1 MKGDTSHVTI
11 IRLTSRKNGS
21 WLDSEIDL
29 RKNKRLFDHKM
40 ADDGAEIRIR
50 NVLKKIK
57 TFQLNSSEYEII
69 QLSKPTVSG
78 GGGET
83 KTDIYIKA
91 KNKSSNKQE
100 EIKISYKKPSFSFV
114 ENKIKSHRAEA
125 IYGNNWSKII
135 KEQIDEIRDNFLGK
149 PLVYFEKNGRIE
161 KGSITLGWRY
171 EMEHAGSRLLGVK
184 IKQNIA
190 AQVWENKG
198 AQVQYR
204 DGIVDGKQIPLSGM
218 PNFCLTVEPENVNT
232 ADDVFEHLVSM
243 KELIQTHGNIT
254 AAFLAQNYRS
264 HKQKQEGNRR
274 HLGVWIKWKIV
285 NGKLAC
291 EYVFDKPLEMESL
304 PRLENL
310 DECLKEIGIDLKKN
324 FKIDLLKDKIHESVP
339 VYP

>member
-1 MKGDTSHVTI
+1 
-11 IRLTSRKNGS
+11 
-21 WLDSEIDL
+21 
-29 RKNKRLFDHKM
+29 M
-40 ADDGAEIRIR
+40 ADDGAEIKIR
-50 NVLKKIK
+50 NMLKKIK
-57 TFQLNSSEYEII
+57 TFELNSSEYEII

-91 KNKSSNKQE
+91 KNKSNNNEE

-114 ENKIKSHRAEA
+114 ENKIKSHRAKA

-135 KEQIDEIRDNFLGK
+135 QDQINHIRDNFLAK

-171 EMEHAGSRLLGVK
+171 EMEHSGSRSLGVK
-184 IKQNIA
+184 IKQDIA

-198 AQVQYR
+198 AQAQYK
-204 DGIVDGKQIPLSGM
+204 DGIVDGKEIPLSGM
-218 PNFCLTVEPENVNT
+218 PNFCLTIDPDNINT
-232 ADDVFEHLVSM
+232 PYDIFGNLVSI
-243 KELIQTHGNIT
+243 KELILTHGNIT
-254 AAFLAQNYRS
+254 AAFLAQNYRT

-274 HLGVWIKWKIV
+274 HLGVWLEWKILD
-285 NGKLAC
+285 GKLAC

-310 DECLKEIGIDLKKN
+310 DECLKKIGIDLKN
-324 FKIDLLKDKIHESVP
+324 DFKIDLLKDKIHESVP

>member
-1 MKGDTSHVTI
+1 
-11 IRLTSRKNGS
+11 
-21 WLDSEIDL
+21 
-29 RKNKRLFDHKM
+29 M
-40 ADDGAEIRIR
+40 ADDGAEIKIR
-50 NVLKKIK
+50 NVLDKIK
-57 TFQLNSSEYEII
+57 TFQFNSSEYEIV

-83 KTDIYIKA
+83 KTDIYIRA
-91 KNKSSNKQE
+91 KNKSNDKEE

-114 ENKIKSHRAEA
+114 ENKIKSNRAQA
-125 IYGNNWSKII
+125 IYGNNWSEII
-135 KEQIDEIRDNFLGK
+135 QKQINEIRDNFLAK

-171 EMEHAGSRLLGVK
+171 EMEHSGSRSLGVK
-184 IKQNIA
+184 IKQDIA

-198 AQVQYR
+198 AQAQYK
-204 DGIVDGKQIPLSGM
+204 DGIVDGKEISLSGM
-218 PNFCLTVEPENVNT
+218 PNFCLTIDPENINT
-232 ADDVFEHLVSM
+232 PDDIFGNLVSM
-243 KELIQTHGNIT
+243 KKLILTHGNIT

-274 HLGVWIKWKIV
+274 HLGVWLEWKIL

-310 DECLKEIGIDLKKN
+310 DRCLKEIGIDLEKN

>member
-1 MKGDTSHVTI
+1 
-11 IRLTSRKNGS
+11 
-21 WLDSEIDL
+21 
-29 RKNKRLFDHKM
+29 M
-40 ADDGAEIRIR
+40 ADDGAEIKIR
-50 NVLKKIK
+50 NMLKKIK
-57 TFQLNSSEYEII
+57 TFELNSSEYEII

-91 KNKSSNKQE
+91 KNKSNNNEE

-114 ENKIKSHRAEA
+114 ENKIKSHRAKA

-135 KEQIDEIRDNFLGK
+135 QDQINEIRDNFLAK

-171 EMEHAGSRLLGVK
+171 EMEHSGSRSLGVK
-184 IKQNIA
+184 IKQDIA

-198 AQVQYR
+198 AQAQYK
-204 DGIVDGKQIPLSGM
+204 DGIVDGKEISLSGM
-218 PNFCLTVEPENVNT
+218 PNFCLTIDPDNINT
-232 ADDVFEHLVSM
+232 PYDIFGNLVSM
-243 KELIQTHGNIT
+243 KELILTHGNIT
-254 AAFLAQNYRS
+254 AAFLAQNYRT

-274 HLGVWIKWKIV
+274 HLGVWLEWKILD
-285 NGKLAC
+285 GKLAC

-310 DECLKEIGIDLKKN
+310 DECLKKIGIDLKN
-324 FKIDLLKDKIHESVP
+324 DFKIDLLKDKIHESVP

>member
-1 MKGDTSHVTI
+1 
-11 IRLTSRKNGS
+11 
-21 WLDSEIDL
+21 
-29 RKNKRLFDHKM
+29 M
-40 ADDGAEIRIR
+40 ADDGAEIKIR
-50 NVLKKIK
+50 NILKKIK
-57 TFQLNSSEYEII
+57 TFQLNSSKYEIV

-83 KTDIYIKA
+83 KTDIYIRA
-91 KNKSSNKQE
+91 KNKSNNKEE

-114 ENKIKSHRAEA
+114 ENKIKSNRAKA

-135 KEQIDEIRDNFLGK
+135 QEQINEIKDNFLAK

-171 EMEHAGSRLLGVK
+171 EMEHSGSRSLGVK
-184 IKQNIA
+184 IKQDIA

-198 AQVQYR
+198 AQAQYK
-204 DGIVDGKQIPLSGM
+204 DGIVDGKEIPLSGM
-218 PNFCLTVEPENVNT
+218 PNFCLTIDPEDINT
-232 ADDVFEHLVSM
+232 PDDIFGNLVSM
-243 KELIQTHGNIT
+243 KELILTHGDIT

-274 HLGVWIKWKIV
+274 HLGVWIEWKIL

-310 DECLKEIGIDLKKN
+310 DECLREIGIDLRKN

-339 VYP
+339 VYT